1 MATEA
6 PLRLSE
12 LTAKLENFFAGRFGG
27 KTFWVIAEVS
37 NHKFNPA
44 KQWHFFD
51 LIEKAKGADRLV
63 AKMSAVAWRQAAPE
77 IVRFES
83 ESGQKFTDGIEVLVQ
98 VELAFNGQYGLKLT
112 LHNIDSAYT
121 LGQMERRRR
130 EILARLVLRYPQFV
144 EKRDDR
150 YVTANQKH
158 ILPQIIRR
166 VAVISSPSAAG
177 YEDFIHTLNTNA
189 FGYTFAVHNY
199 FARVQGME
207 AADGITRRLCEL
219 TLQPHNYDLVV
230 MIRGGGAQTDLFIF
244 DDFALNRELARAAIP
259 VWTGIGHQRD
269 STIADLFSHT
279 SHKTPTRVAEAIIQ
293 HNRRAEER
301 VALLRERLH
310 TSARQ
315 GVKKKKEALSRA
327 ALLLASKAPELLKFR
342 QRKVFDLNGRM
353 RAVVKARFIG
363 HRRDIQQVRM
373 EISAASKQILSNQRH
388 ALQTVKRSL
397 SSNARQQARLRAD
410 ALARIKQQLRPA
422 ARRLLAKRGEQLAF
436 STSMVRMGNPELLLK
451 KGYALI
457 EVDGRIV
464 ASVDDRRVGDALT
477 LRLHRHALRVEILE
491 KRDRSPSEL

>member
-1 MATEA
+1 MSTEA
-6 PLRLSE
+6 PLQLSE
-12 LTAKLENFFAGRFGG
+12 LTAKLEHFFSGRFGG
-27 KTFWVIAEVS
+27 RMFWVIAEVS
-37 NHKFNPA
+37 NHKYNSA

-77 IVRFES
+77 IVRFEL

-98 VELAFNGQYGLKLT
+98 VELTFNGQYGLKLT
-112 LHNIDSAYT
+112 LHNIDSSYT

-158 ILPQIIRR
+158 ILPLTIRR
-166 VAVISSPSAAG
+166 IAVISSPSAAG
-177 YEDFIHTLNTNA
+177 YEDFMHTLNTNA
-189 FGYTFAVHNY
+189 YGYSFGVHMY

-219 TLQPHNYDLVV
+219 SLQPNDYDLIVI
-230 MIRGGGAQTDLFIF
+230 IRGGGAQTDLFIF
-244 DDFALNRELARAAIP
+244 DDFALNRELARATIP

-279 SHKTPTRVAEAIIQ
+279 SHKTPTRVAEAIVQ
-293 HNRRAEER
+293 HNRKAEER

-327 ALLLASKAPELLKFR
+327 ALLLASKAPELLKHR
-342 QRKVFDLNGRM
+342 QRRVFDLNGRM
-353 RAVVKARFIG
+353 RALCKATITS
-363 HRRDIQQVRM
+363 HRRDIKQLRI
-373 EISAASKQILSNQRH
+373 ELGGASNRILMNQRF
-388 ALQTVKRSL
+388 ALQTLRRALVVNSLTRVKNQRK
-397 SSNARQQARLRAD
+397 AFDTQIQH
-410 ALARIKQQLRPA
+410 LAPA
-422 ARRLLAKRGEQLAF
+422 VRRTLAKRHEQLAF
-436 STSMVRMGNPELLLK
+436 NISLVRMANPELLLR
-451 KGYALI
+451 KGYALV
-457 EVDGRIV
+457 EFNGRII
-464 ASVDDRRVGDALT
+464 ANADDRKVGDTLT
-477 LRLHRHALRVEILE
+477 LRLHRHNLRVEIKE
-491 KRDRSPSEL
+491 KRQRRTLND

>member
-1 MATEA
+1 MANEA

-37 NHKFNPA
+37 NHKYNPA

-63 AKMSAVAWRQAAPE
+63 AKMSAVAWRPAAPE
-77 IVRFES
+77 IVRFEL

-130 EILARLVLRYPQFV
+130 EILARLVLRYPQFI

-158 ILPQIIRR
+158 LLPQVIRR

-177 YEDFIHTLNTNA
+177 YEDFMHTLSTNA
-189 FGYTFAVHNY
+189 FGYTFVVHNY

-219 TLQPHNYDLVV
+219 SLQPQHYELIV

-244 DDFALNRELARAAIP
+244 DDFALNRELARAGIP

-293 HNRRAEER
+293 HNRKAEER

-315 GVKKKKEALSRA
+315 GVRKKKDALSRA
-327 ALLLASKAPELLKFR
+327 ALLLASKAPELLKYR

-353 RAVVKARFIG
+353 KAAAKARFIS
-363 HRRDIQQVRM
+363 HRRDIQQVRR
-373 EISAASKQILSNQRH
+373 ELSAASKQIVSNQRH
-388 ALQTVKRSL
+388 ALETMKRTL
-397 SSNARQQARLRAD
+397 SQRARQQARFRAD
-410 ALARIKQQLRPA
+410 ALARTAHQLRPA
-422 ARRLLAKRGEQLAF
+422 ARRLLAKRNEQLAF
-436 STSMVRMGNPELLLK
+436 STSLVRMANPELLLK

-464 ASVDDRRVGDALT
+464 ASIEDRRVGDALT
-477 LRLHRHALRVEILE
+477 LRLYRHELVVQIQD
-491 KRDRSPSEL
+491 KRDRQVTEP